1 MWGCGR
7 KYDGRFFV
15 QQKVQ
20 WLGNLYIILGQ
31 QIELICIFVHYKKLY
46 NAMLTFIDNEEFHEL
61 NVVLKQLADKY
72 HVSKNAIAVAWILK
86 HPAKM
91 QVLLGTMNP
100 QHIIDSAQGSEI
112 TLTNQEWYDIYLAA
126 GNSLP

>member
-1 MWGCGR
+1 
-7 KYDGRFFV
+7 
-15 QQKVQ
+15 
-20 WLGNLYIILGQ
+20 
-31 QIELICIFVHYKKLY
+31 
-46 NAMLTFIDNEEFHEL
+46 MLTFIDNEEFHEL

-91 QVLLGTMNP
+91 QVLLGTMNLGTMNP

>member
-1 MWGCGR
+1 
-7 KYDGRFFV
+7 
-15 QQKVQ
+15 
-20 WLGNLYIILGQ
+20 
-31 QIELICIFVHYKKLY
+31 
-46 NAMLTFIDNEEFHEL
+46 MLTFIDNDEFPEL

-100 QHIIDSAQGSEI
+100 RHLIESALGSDI

>member
-1 MWGCGR
+1 
-7 KYDGRFFV
+7 
-15 QQKVQ
+15 
-20 WLGNLYIILGQ
+20 
-31 QIELICIFVHYKKLY
+31 
-46 NAMLTFIDNEEFHEL
+46 MLTFIDNEEFHEL